1 MVFLETHV
9 YILDYDKRYL
19 NLTELFEDSPGWKQ
33 FGTWVD
39 KGDYIE
45 CYSGWMS
52 MFGCT
57 YSNELSTYNLFYRTF
72 DGSIAQFTPCD
83 DRPKTVTDAIIR
95 GACSIQ

>member
-45 CYSGWMS
+45 CYSGWM
-52 MFGCT
+52 G
-57 YSNELSTYNLFYRTF
+57 E
-72 DGSIAQFTPCD
+72 
-83 DRPKTVTDAIIR
+83 
-95 GACSIQ
+95 